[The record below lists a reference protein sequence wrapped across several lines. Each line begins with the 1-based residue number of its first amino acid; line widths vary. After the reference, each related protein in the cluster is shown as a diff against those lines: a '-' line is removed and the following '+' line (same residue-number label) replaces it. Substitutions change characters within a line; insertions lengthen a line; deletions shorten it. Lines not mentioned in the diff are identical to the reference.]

1 MLATNVCVE
10 SKFLLVAL
18 ATYLYINYALQVF
31 LGFVVVNLSNWFSQ
45 KWYQYQKPWVHQEKY
60 CFSYSLLGRFF
71 LKFDDAWPMDC
82 LFFRP
87 YIIGLIMKEKII
99 VHKMQRK
106 FEIWPSSFL
115 AWLTKTWLQIEWNC
129 CSEILLKFFLFH
141 GFEETCLW
149 PLITLYVLHKICTGL
164 MQGIMCMM
172 YLDLHCLKAI
182 ADWSVMGAKVD
193 NYRGKYAQKQI
204 SIEVVN

>member
-1 MLATNVCVE
+1 MVLTEVVSV
-10 SKFLLVAL
+10 SK
-18 ATYLYINYALQVF
+18 T
-31 LGFVVVNLSNWFSQ
+31 LSS
-45 KWYQYQKPWVHQEKY
+45 PGKY